1 MAYGSSSTISYL
13 GTMAAGAMADGQGFR
28 PASQGIAPLIQA
40 GASSNNA
47 KTSSARVATN
57 ADATTIDTLCSRD
70 ISGSGAFTGVV
81 PESYASLVG
90 AGIGVDRMKAHG
102 NLMFGDNPTQ
112 MTQTFF
118 AAESLASNSEQ
129 LAPTLNKLNQG
140 VNFGKFPTLNGLVYP
155 AGGVFPNYL
164 GTGYPDLQA
173 VVTNGISTLVTSASV
188 TNFQL
193 LASDLSNLGSAFNIE
208 DIANF
213 GNPGQVIGSIS
224 AAGGLTITGLDTVL
238 AGVGIDP
245 VNIYNLGDPSYN
257 DIMQIVLDSVTT
269 PELISNAQTVLESD
283 LKDMASLGDYTN
295 FDKIFVNSRDIIS
308 FSTMA
313 EFVELIQA
321 IELGRIDTL
330 TELAEYVNNV
340 EPVTLPTISNTTQF
354 TRSDYIDSLIAKFL
368 GGSGLYG
375 SITLVDI
382 IGSLGGI
389 TISTYATEYIT
400 VMNRLYSAGELTA
413 LQSRLDELTNGLNG
427 SYTTGTT
434 PNFIITD
441 PNGGATY
448 GPSDPAD
455 YAGFQAAKIGQIEAA
470 CAAIMSRRN
479 VNSDIQLAIDAW
491 NNLFKKI
498 NDEKTF
504 QSRVDMGY
512 DVRNNLSENALSFI
526 TSLRGNI
533 NEYEQ
538 GSIINGMVNQAV
550 AEGDVG
556 GEYMRAYIKELEN
569 KQVADDY
576 DIRWRAEFDE

>member
-1 MAYGSSSTISYL
+1 
-13 GTMAAGAMADGQGFR
+13 MAAGAMADGQGFS
-28 PASQGIAPLIQA
+28 PATQGIAPLVQA
-40 GASSNNA
+40 AASSNNA

-57 ADATTIDTLCSRD
+57 ADVTTIDTLCSRD
-70 ISGSGAFTGVV
+70 ISGSGAFTGIV
-81 PESYASLVG
+81 PQIYASTVG

-129 LAPTLNKLNQG
+129 LAPTLNKLNEG

-155 AGGVFPNYL
+155 AGGVFPNFL

-173 VVTNGISTLVTSASV
+173 VVTNGVSTLVTTASV
-188 TNFQL
+188 ANFQL

-224 AAGGLTITGLDTVL
+224 AASGLSITGLDTVL

-245 VNIYNLGDPSYN
+245 VNIYSLGDPSYN

-269 PELISNAQTVLESD
+269 PELVSNAQTVLESD

-330 TELAEYVNNV
+330 TELSEYVNNV

-375 SITLVDI
+375 SVTLVDI
-382 IGSLGGI
+382 IGSLGGV

-400 VMNRLYSAGELTA
+400 VMNKLHSAGELTT

-427 SYTTGTT
+427 NFTSGSS
-434 PNFIITD
+434 PNFVITD

-448 GPSDPAD
+448 GPSDPPD

-498 NDEKTF
+498 NDEKNF
-504 QSRVDMGY
+504 QSRIDMGY

-533 NEYEQ
+533 NEHEQ

-569 KQVADDY
+569 KTVADDF

>member
-1 MAYGSSSTISYL
+1 
-13 GTMAAGAMADGQGFR
+13 MAAGAMADGQGFS
-28 PASQGIAPLIQA
+28 PATQGIAPLVQA
-40 GASSNNA
+40 AASSNNA

-57 ADATTIDTLCSRD
+57 ADVTTIDTLCSRD
-70 ISGSGAFTGVV
+70 ISGSGAFTGIV
-81 PESYASLVG
+81 PQIYASTVG

-129 LAPTLNKLNQG
+129 LAPTLNKLNEG

-155 AGGVFPNYL
+155 AGGVFPNFL

-173 VVTNGISTLVTSASV
+173 VVTNGVSTLVTTASV
-188 TNFQL
+188 ANFQL

-224 AAGGLTITGLDTVL
+224 AASGLSITGLDTVL

-245 VNIYNLGDPSYN
+245 VNIYSLGDPSYN
-257 DIMQIVLDSVTT
+257 EIMQIVLDSVTT
-269 PELISNAQTVLESD
+269 PELVSNAQTVLESD

-313 EFVELIQA
+313 EFVELIKA

-330 TELAEYVNNV
+330 TELSEYVNNV

-375 SITLVDI
+375 SVTLVDI

-400 VMNRLYSAGELTA
+400 VMNRLNSAGELTA

-427 SYTTGTT
+427 NFTSGSS
-434 PNFIITD
+434 PNFVITD

-448 GPSDPAD
+448 GPSDPPD

-498 NDEKTF
+498 NDEKNF
-504 QSRVDMGY
+504 QSRIDMGY

-533 NEYEQ
+533 NEHEQ

-569 KQVADDY
+569 KTVADDF

>member
-1 MAYGSSSTISYL
+1 M
-13 GTMAAGAMADGQGFR
+13 
-28 PASQGIAPLIQA
+28 
-40 GASSNNA
+40 
-47 KTSSARVATN
+47 
-57 ADATTIDTLCSRD
+57 
-70 ISGSGAFTGVV
+70 
-81 PESYASLVG
+81 
-90 AGIGVDRMKAHG
+90 
-102 NLMFGDNPTQ
+102 
-112 MTQTFF
+112 
-118 AAESLASNSEQ
+118 
-129 LAPTLNKLNQG
+129 
-140 VNFGKFPTLNGLVYP
+140 
-155 AGGVFPNYL
+155 
-164 GTGYPDLQA
+164 QA

-224 AAGGLTITGLDTVL
+224 AASGLTITGLDTVL

-269 PELISNAQTVLESD
+269 PELVSNAQTVLETD
-283 LKDMASLGDYTN
+283 LKDMDSLGDYTN
-295 FDKIFVNSRDIIS
+295 FDKIFVNSRDVIS

-375 SITLVDI
+375 SVTLVDI

-400 VMNRLYSAGELTA
+400 VMNRLNSAGELTA

-427 SYTTGTT
+427 
-434 PNFIITD
+434 NFTSGSSPDFVITD

-448 GPSDPAD
+448 GPSDPPD

-479 VNSDIQLAIDAW
+479 VNADIQTAIDSWRAIS
-491 NNLFKKI
+491 KKVF
-498 NDEKTF
+498 DEKDF
-504 QSRVDMGY
+504 QSRIDMNY
-512 DVRNNLSENALSFI
+512 DIRTNFSDNANNFVQG
-526 TSLRGNI
+526 LRGTI
-533 NEYEQ
+533 NER
-538 GSIINGMVNQAV
+538 GKGPIINGLVNQAV
-550 AEGDVG
+550 LDGDVG
-556 GEYMRAYIKELEN
+556 GEYLRAYIKELEN
-569 KQVADDY
+569 KAVADTF

>member
-1 MAYGSSSTISYL
+1 
-13 GTMAAGAMADGQGFR
+13 MAAGAMADGQGFS
-28 PASQGIAPLIQA
+28 PATQGIAPLVQA
-40 GASSNNA
+40 AANSNNA

-57 ADATTIDTLCSRD
+57 ANATTIDTLCNTD
-70 ISGSGAFTGVV
+70 ISGSGAFTGIV
-81 PESYASLVG
+81 PQVYVSTVG
-90 AGIGVDRMKAHG
+90 TGIGVDRMKAHG
-102 NLMFGDNPTQ
+102 NLMFGANPTQ

-140 VNFGKFPTLNGLVYP
+140 VNFGKFPTLDGLVYP
-155 AGGVFPNYL
+155 AGGVFPNFL

-173 VVTNGISTLVTSASV
+173 VVTNGISTLVTTPTKA
-188 TNFQL
+188 NFEL

-224 AAGGLTITGLDTVL
+224 AASGLSITGLDTVL

-245 VNIYNLGDPSYN
+245 VNIYSLGDPSYN
-257 DIMQIVLDSVTT
+257 EIMQIVLDSVTT
-269 PELISNAQTVLESD
+269 PELVSNAQTVLETD
-283 LKDMASLGDYTN
+283 LEDMASLGDYTN
-295 FDKIFVNSRDIIS
+295 FNKIFVNSRDVIS

-375 SITLVDI
+375 SVTLVDI
-382 IGSLGGI
+382 IGSLGGV

-400 VMNRLYSAGELTA
+400 VMNKLHSAGELTT
-413 LQSRLDELTNGLNG
+413 LQSRLDELVAGLNG
-427 SYTTGTT
+427 SYTSVV
-434 PNFIITD
+434 D
-441 PNGGATY
+441 S
-448 GPSDPAD
+448 GPPQVIAIADPAGVSHD
-455 YAGFQAAKIGQIEAA
+455 SYASFQAAKIGQIEAA
-470 CAAIMSRRN
+470 CAALMSRRN

-498 NDEKTF
+498 NDEKNF
-504 QSRVDMGY
+504 QSRIDMGY

-533 NEYEQ
+533 NEHEQ
-538 GSIINGMVNQAV
+538 GSIINGMVDQAV

-569 KQVADDY
+569 KQVADDF

>member
-13 GTMAAGAMADGQGFR
+13 GAMAAGAMADGLGFR
-28 PASQGIAPLIQA
+28 PATQGIAPLIQA
-40 GASSNNA
+40 AANSNNA

-57 ADATTIDTLCSRD
+57 ADATTIDTLCNRD

-81 PESYASLVG
+81 PEIYTSTVG
-90 AGIGVDRMKAHG
+90 TGIGVDRMKAHG
-102 NLMFGDNPTQ
+102 NLMFGANPTQ

-129 LAPTLNKLNQG
+129 LAPTLSKLNQG
-140 VNFGKFPTLNGLVYP
+140 INFGKFPTLDGLVYP

-173 VVTNGISTLVTSASV
+173 VVTNGISTLVTTASV
-188 TNFQL
+188 ANFQL
-193 LASDLSNLGSAFNIE
+193 LASDLLNLGSAFNIE

-213 GNPGQVIGSIS
+213 GNPGQIISAIS
-224 AAGGLTITGLDTVL
+224 AASGLSITGLDTVL
-238 AGVGIDP
+238 ASVGIDP
-245 VNIYNLGDPSYN
+245 DIIYNLGNPSYN
-257 DIMQIVLDSVTT
+257 AIMQTVLNSVTT
-269 PELISNAQTVLESD
+269 PELVNNAQTILETNV
-283 LKDMASLGDYTN
+283 KNMTSLGDYTN
-295 FDKIFVNSRDIIS
+295 FDKIFVNSRDVIS

-313 EFVELIQA
+313 EFVERIQA

-330 TELAEYVNNV
+330 AELAAYVNNV
-340 EPVTLPTISNTTQF
+340 EPVTLPTIANTTQF

-368 GGSGLYG
+368 GGTGPNS
-375 SITLVDI
+375 SVTLVDI
-382 IGSLGGI
+382 IGSLGGV

-400 VMNRLYSAGELTA
+400 VMNRLYTAGELTA

-427 SYTTGTT
+427 SYTTVVSPG
-434 PNFIITD
+434 PPAVISITD
-441 PNGGATY
+441 PFDSSTH
-448 GPSDPAD
+448 SS
-455 YAGFQAAKIGQIEAA
+455 YASFQANKIGHIEAA
-470 CAAIMSRRN
+470 CAALMSRRN

-491 NNLFKKI
+491 NNLLKKI
-498 NDEKTF
+498 YDEKNF
-504 QSRVDMGY
+504 QSRIDMGY

-533 NEYEQ
+533 NEYQQ

-569 KQVADDY
+569 KQIADDY

>member
-13 GTMAAGAMADGQGFR
+13 GTMAAGAMADGQGFS
-28 PASQGIAPLIQA
+28 PATQGIAPLVQA
-40 GASSNNA
+40 AANSNNA

-57 ADATTIDTLCSRD
+57 ANATTIDTLCNTD

-81 PESYASLVG
+81 PEVYVSTVG
-90 AGIGVDRMKAHG
+90 TGIGVDRMKAHG
-102 NLMFGDNPTQ
+102 NLMFGANPTQ

-140 VNFGKFPTLNGLVYP
+140 VNFGKFPTLDGLVYP
-155 AGGVFPNYL
+155 AGGVFPNFL

-173 VVTNGISTLVTSASV
+173 VVTNGISTLVTTPTKA
-188 TNFQL
+188 NFEL

-224 AAGGLTITGLDTVL
+224 AASGLSITGLDTVL
-238 AGVGIDP
+238 ASVGIDP
-245 VNIYNLGDPSYN
+245 VNIYSLGDPSYN
-257 DIMQIVLDSVTT
+257 EIMQIVLDSVTT
-269 PELISNAQTVLESD
+269 PELVSNAQTVLETN
-283 LKDMASLGDYTN
+283 LEDMASLGDYTN
-295 FDKIFVNSRDIIS
+295 FNKIFVNSRDVIS

-375 SITLVDI
+375 SVTLVDI
-382 IGSLGGI
+382 IGSLGGV

-400 VMNRLYSAGELTA
+400 VMNKLHSAGELTT
-413 LQSRLDELTNGLNG
+413 LQSRLDELVAGLNG
-427 SYTTGTT
+427 SYTSVV
-434 PNFIITD
+434 D
-441 PNGGATY
+441 S
-448 GPSDPAD
+448 GPPQVIAIADPAGVSHD
-455 YAGFQAAKIGQIEAA
+455 SYASFQAAKIGQIEAA

-498 NDEKTF
+498 NDEKNF
-504 QSRVDMGY
+504 QSRIDMGF
-512 DVRNNLSENALSFI
+512 DVRTDFSENALSFI

-533 NEYEQ
+533 NEHEQ
-538 GSIINGMVNQAV
+538 GSIINGMVDQAV

-569 KQVADDY
+569 KQVADDF

>member
-1 MAYGSSSTISYL
+1 
-13 GTMAAGAMADGQGFR
+13 
-28 PASQGIAPLIQA
+28 
-40 GASSNNA
+40 
-47 KTSSARVATN
+47 
-57 ADATTIDTLCSRD
+57 
-70 ISGSGAFTGVV
+70 
-81 PESYASLVG
+81 
-90 AGIGVDRMKAHG
+90 
-102 NLMFGDNPTQ
+102 
-112 MTQTFF
+112 
-118 AAESLASNSEQ
+118 
-129 LAPTLNKLNQG
+129 
-140 VNFGKFPTLNGLVYP
+140 LVYP

-400 VMNRLYSAGELTA
+400 VMNRLNSAGELTA
-413 LQSRLDELTNGLNG
+413 LQSRLNELVSGLNG
-427 SYTTGTT
+427 NFTSGFS

-569 KQVADDY
+569 KQVADDF

>member
-1 MAYGSSSTISYL
+1 
-13 GTMAAGAMADGQGFR
+13 MAAGAMADGQGFS
-28 PASQGIAPLIQA
+28 PATQGIAPLVQA
-40 GASSNNA
+40 AASSNNA

-57 ADATTIDTLCSRD
+57 ADVTTIDTLCSRD
-70 ISGSGAFTGVV
+70 ISGSGAFTGIV
-81 PESYASLVG
+81 PQIYASTVG

-129 LAPTLNKLNQG
+129 LAPTLNKLNEG

-155 AGGVFPNYL
+155 AGGVFPNFL

-173 VVTNGISTLVTSASV
+173 VVTNGVSTLVTTASV
-188 TNFQL
+188 ANFQL

-224 AAGGLTITGLDTVL
+224 AASGLSITGLDTVL

-245 VNIYNLGDPSYN
+245 ENIYSLGDPSYN

-269 PELISNAQTVLESD
+269 PELVSNAQTVLESD

-330 TELAEYVNNV
+330 TELSEYVNNV

-375 SITLVDI
+375 SVTLVDI

-400 VMNRLYSAGELTA
+400 VMNRLNSAGELTA

-427 SYTTGTT
+427 NFTSGSS
-434 PNFIITD
+434 PNFVITD

-448 GPSDPAD
+448 GPSDPPD

-498 NDEKTF
+498 NDEKNF
-504 QSRVDMGY
+504 QSRIDMGY

-533 NEYEQ
+533 NEHEQ

-569 KQVADDY
+569 KTVADDF

>member
-1 MAYGSSSTISYL
+1 
-13 GTMAAGAMADGQGFR
+13 MAAGAMADGLGFS
-28 PASQGIAPLIQA
+28 PATQGIAPLIQA
-40 GASSNNA
+40 AANSNNA

-57 ADATTIDTLCSRD
+57 ADATTIDTLCNRD

-81 PESYASLVG
+81 PEIYTSTVG
-90 AGIGVDRMKAHG
+90 TGIGVDRMKAHG
-102 NLMFGDNPTQ
+102 NLMFGANPTQ

-140 VNFGKFPTLNGLVYP
+140 VSFGKFPTLDGLVYP

-173 VVTNGISTLVTSASV
+173 VVTNGISTLVTTASIA
-188 TNFQL
+188 NFQL

-213 GNPGQVIGSIS
+213 GNPGQIIGAIS
-224 AAGGLTITGLDTVL
+224 AASGLSITGLDTVL
-238 AGVGIDP
+238 ASVGIDP
-245 VNIYNLGDPSYN
+245 EIIYNLGNPSYN
-257 DIMQIVLDSVTT
+257 AIMQTVLNSVTT
-269 PELISNAQTVLESD
+269 PELVSNAQTLLETNV
-283 LKDMASLGDYTN
+283 KNMTSLGDYTN
-295 FDKIFVNSRDIIS
+295 FDKIFVNSRDVIS

-313 EFVELIQA
+313 EFVERIQA

-330 TELAEYVNNV
+330 AELAAYVNNV
-340 EPVTLPTISNTTQF
+340 EPVTLPTIANTTQF

-368 GGSGLYG
+368 GGTGPNS
-375 SITLVDI
+375 SVTLVDI
-382 IGSLGGI
+382 IGSLGGV

-400 VMNRLYSAGELTA
+400 VMNRLYTAGELTA

-427 SYTTGTT
+427 SYTTVVDPG
-434 PNFIITD
+434 PPAVISITD
-441 PNGGATY
+441 PFDSSTH
-448 GPSDPAD
+448 SS
-455 YAGFQAAKIGQIEAA
+455 YASFQANKIGHIETA
-470 CAAIMSRRN
+470 CAALMSRRN
-479 VNSDIQLAIDAW
+479 VNSDIQLAIDTW

-498 NDEKTF
+498 YDEKNF
-504 QSRVDMGY
+504 QSRIDMGY

-533 NEYEQ
+533 NEYQQ

-569 KQVADDY
+569 KSVADDY

>member
-1 MAYGSSSTISYL
+1 
-13 GTMAAGAMADGQGFR
+13 MAAGAMADGQGFS
-28 PASQGIAPLIQA
+28 PATQGIAPLVQA
-40 GASSNNA
+40 AASSNNA

-57 ADATTIDTLCSRD
+57 ADVTTIDTLCSRD
-70 ISGSGAFTGVV
+70 ISGSGAFTGIV
-81 PESYASLVG
+81 PQIYASTVG

-129 LAPTLNKLNQG
+129 LAPTLNKLNEG

-155 AGGVFPNYL
+155 AGGVFPNFL

-173 VVTNGISTLVTSASV
+173 VVTNGVSTLVTTASV
-188 TNFQL
+188 ANFQL

-224 AAGGLTITGLDTVL
+224 AASGLSITGLDTVL

-245 VNIYNLGDPSYN
+245 ENIYSLGDPSYN

-269 PELISNAQTVLESD
+269 PELVSNAQTVLESD

-295 FDKIFVNSRDIIS
+295 FDKIFVNSRDVIS

-330 TELAEYVNNV
+330 TELSEYVNNV

-400 VMNRLYSAGELTA
+400 VMNRLNSAGELTA

-427 SYTTGTT
+427 NFTSGSS
-434 PNFIITD
+434 PNFVITD

-448 GPSDPAD
+448 GPSDPPD

-498 NDEKTF
+498 NDEKNF
-504 QSRVDMGY
+504 QSRIDMGY

-533 NEYEQ
+533 NEHEQ

-569 KQVADDY
+569 KQVADDF

>member
-1 MAYGSSSTISYL
+1 
-13 GTMAAGAMADGQGFR
+13 MAAGAMADGLGFS
-28 PASQGIAPLIQA
+28 PATQGIAPLIQA
-40 GASSNNA
+40 AANSNNA

-57 ADATTIDTLCSRD
+57 ADATTIDTLCNRD

-81 PESYASLVG
+81 PEIYTSTVG
-90 AGIGVDRMKAHG
+90 TGIGVDRMKAHG
-102 NLMFGDNPTQ
+102 NLMFGANPTQ

-129 LAPTLNKLNQG
+129 LAPTLSKLNQG
-140 VNFGKFPTLNGLVYP
+140 INFGKFPTLDGLVYP

-173 VVTNGISTLVTSASV
+173 VVTNGISTLVTTASV
-188 TNFQL
+188 ANFQL
-193 LASDLSNLGSAFNIE
+193 LASDLLNLGSAFNIE

-213 GNPGQVIGSIS
+213 GNPGQIISAIS
-224 AAGGLTITGLDTVL
+224 AASGLSITGLDTVL
-238 AGVGIDP
+238 ASVGIDP
-245 VNIYNLGDPSYN
+245 DIIYNLGNPSYN
-257 DIMQIVLDSVTT
+257 AIMQTVLNSVTT
-269 PELISNAQTVLESD
+269 PELVNNAQTILETNV
-283 LKDMASLGDYTN
+283 KNMTSLGDYTN
-295 FDKIFVNSRDIIS
+295 FDKIFVNSRDVIS

-313 EFVELIQA
+313 EFVERIQA

-330 TELAEYVNNV
+330 AELAAYVNNV
-340 EPVTLPTISNTTQF
+340 EPVTLPTIANTTQF

-368 GGSGLYG
+368 GGTGPNS
-375 SITLVDI
+375 SVTLVDI
-382 IGSLGGI
+382 IGSLGGV

-400 VMNRLYSAGELTA
+400 VMNRLYTAGELTA

-427 SYTTGTT
+427 SYTTVVSPG
-434 PNFIITD
+434 PPAVISITD
-441 PNGGATY
+441 PFDSSTH
-448 GPSDPAD
+448 SS
-455 YAGFQAAKIGQIEAA
+455 YASFQANKIGHIEAA
-470 CAAIMSRRN
+470 CAALMSRRN

-491 NNLFKKI
+491 NNLLKKI
-498 NDEKTF
+498 YDEKNF
-504 QSRVDMGY
+504 QSRIDMGY

-533 NEYEQ
+533 NEYQQ

-569 KQVADDY
+569 KQIADDY

>member
-13 GTMAAGAMADGQGFR
+13 GTMAAGAMADGQGFS
-28 PASQGIAPLIQA
+28 PATQGIAPLIQA
-40 GASSNNA
+40 AASSNNA

-81 PESYASLVG
+81 PEAYASLVG

-140 VNFGKFPTLNGLVYP
+140 VNFGMFPTLDGLVYP
-155 AGGVFPNYL
+155 AGGVFPNFL

-224 AAGGLTITGLDTVL
+224 AASGLTITGLDTVL

-269 PELISNAQTVLESD
+269 PELVSNAQTVLETD
-283 LKDMASLGDYTN
+283 LKDMDSLGDYTN
-295 FDKIFVNSRDIIS
+295 FDKIFVNSRDVIS

-368 GGSGLYG
+368 GGSGPFG
-375 SITLVDI
+375 SVTLVDI
-382 IGSLGGI
+382 IGSLGGV
-389 TISTYATEYIT
+389 TINTYATEYIT
-400 VMNRLYSAGELTA
+400 VMNRLNSAGELTA

-427 SYTTGTT
+427 NFTSGSS
-434 PNFIITD
+434 PNFVITD

-448 GPSDPAD
+448 GPSNPPD

-569 KQVADDY
+569 KQVADDF

>member
-1 MAYGSSSTISYL
+1 M
-13 GTMAAGAMADGQGFR
+13 D
-28 PASQGIAPLIQA
+28 
-40 GASSNNA
+40 
-47 KTSSARVATN
+47 
-57 ADATTIDTLCSRD
+57 
-70 ISGSGAFTGVV
+70 
-81 PESYASLVG
+81 
-90 AGIGVDRMKAHG
+90 
-102 NLMFGDNPTQ
+102 
-112 MTQTFF
+112 
-118 AAESLASNSEQ
+118 
-129 LAPTLNKLNQG
+129 
-140 VNFGKFPTLNGLVYP
+140 
-155 AGGVFPNYL
+155 
-164 GTGYPDLQA
+164 
-173 VVTNGISTLVTSASV
+173 
-188 TNFQL
+188 
-193 LASDLSNLGSAFNIE
+193 
-208 DIANF
+208 
-213 GNPGQVIGSIS
+213 
-224 AAGGLTITGLDTVL
+224 
-238 AGVGIDP
+238 
-245 VNIYNLGDPSYN
+245 
-257 DIMQIVLDSVTT
+257 
-269 PELISNAQTVLESD
+269 
-283 LKDMASLGDYTN
+283 SLGDYTN
-295 FDKIFVNSRDIIS
+295 FDKIFVNSRDVIS

-368 GGSGLYG
+368 GGSGPFG
-375 SITLVDI
+375 SVTLVDI
-382 IGSLGGI
+382 IGSLGGV
-389 TISTYATEYIT
+389 TINTYATEYIT
-400 VMNRLYSAGELTA
+400 VMNRLNSAGELTA

-427 SYTTGTT
+427 NFTSGSS
-434 PNFIITD
+434 PNFVITD

-448 GPSDPAD
+448 GPSNPPD

-569 KQVADDY
+569 KQVADDF

>member
-13 GTMAAGAMADGQGFR
+13 GAMAAGAMADGLGFS
-28 PASQGIAPLIQA
+28 PATQGIAPLIQA
-40 GASSNNA
+40 AANSNNA

-57 ADATTIDTLCSRD
+57 ADATTIDTLCNRD

-81 PESYASLVG
+81 PEIYTSTVG
-90 AGIGVDRMKAHG
+90 TGIGVDRMKAHS
-102 NLMFGDNPTQ
+102 NLMFGANPTQ

-140 VNFGKFPTLNGLVYP
+140 VSFGKFPTLGGLVYP

-173 VVTNGISTLVTSASV
+173 VVTNGISTLVTTASV
-188 TNFQL
+188 ANFQL

-213 GNPGQVIGSIS
+213 GNPGQIIGAIS
-224 AAGGLTITGLDTVL
+224 AASGLSITGLDIVL
-238 AGVGIDP
+238 ASVGVDP
-245 VNIYNLGDPSYN
+245 EIIYNLGNPSYN
-257 DIMQIVLDSVTT
+257 AIMQTVLNSVTT
-269 PELISNAQTVLESD
+269 PELINNAQTLLATNV
-283 LKDMASLGDYTN
+283 KNMTSLGDYTN

-308 FSTMA
+308 FGTMS
-313 EFVELIQA
+313 EFVERIQA

-330 TELAEYVNNV
+330 AELAAYINNV
-340 EPVTLPTISNTTQF
+340 EPVTLPTIAKTTLF

-368 GGSGLYG
+368 GGTGPYG
-375 SITLVDI
+375 SVTLVDI
-382 IGSLGGI
+382 IGSLGGV

-400 VMNRLYSAGELTA
+400 VMNRLYTAGELTA

-427 SYTTGTT
+427 SYTSGTT

-441 PNGGATY
+441 PFDGATY

-455 YAGFQAAKIGQIEAA
+455 YAGFQANKIGQIEAA
-470 CAAIMSRRN
+470 CAALMSRRN

-498 NDEKTF
+498 YDEKNF
-504 QSRVDMGY
+504 QSRIDMGY

-533 NEYEQ
+533 NEYQQ

-569 KQVADDY
+569 KSVADDY

>member
-13 GTMAAGAMADGQGFR
+13 GTMAAGAMADGQGFS
-28 PASQGIAPLIQA
+28 PATQGIAPLVQA
-40 GASSNNA
+40 AANSNNA

-57 ADATTIDTLCSRD
+57 ANATTIDTLCNTD
-70 ISGSGAFTGVV
+70 ISGSGAFTGVI
-81 PESYASLVG
+81 PEVYVSTVG
-90 AGIGVDRMKAHG
+90 TGIGVDRMKAHG
-102 NLMFGDNPTQ
+102 NLMFGANPTQ

-140 VNFGKFPTLNGLVYP
+140 VNFGKFPTLDGLVYP
-155 AGGVFPNYL
+155 AGGVFPNFL

-173 VVTNGISTLVTSASV
+173 VVTNGISTLVTTPTKA
-188 TNFQL
+188 NFEL

-224 AAGGLTITGLDTVL
+224 AASGLSITGLDTVL

-269 PELISNAQTVLESD
+269 PELVSNAQTVLETD
-283 LKDMASLGDYTN
+283 LEDMASLGDYTN
-295 FDKIFVNSRDIIS
+295 FNKIFVNSRDVIS

-375 SITLVDI
+375 SVTLVDI
-382 IGSLGGI
+382 IGSLGGV

-400 VMNRLYSAGELTA
+400 VMNKLHSAGELTT
-413 LQSRLDELTNGLNG
+413 LQSRLDELVAGLNG
-427 SYTTGTT
+427 SYTSVV
-434 PNFIITD
+434 D
-441 PNGGATY
+441 S
-448 GPSDPAD
+448 GPPQVIAIADPAGVSHD
-455 YAGFQAAKIGQIEAA
+455 SYASFQAAKIGQIEAA

-498 NDEKTF
+498 NDEKNF
-504 QSRVDMGY
+504 QSRIDMGY

-533 NEYEQ
+533 NEHEQ
-538 GSIINGMVNQAV
+538 GSIINGMVDQAV

-569 KQVADDY
+569 KQVADDF

>member
-13 GTMAAGAMADGQGFR
+13 GTMAAGAMADGLGFS
-28 PASQGIAPLIQA
+28 PATQGIAPLIQA
-40 GASSNNA
+40 AANGNNA

-57 ADATTIDTLCSRD
+57 ADATTIDTLCNRD
-70 ISGSGAFTGVV
+70 ISGSGAFTGTV
-81 PESYASLVG
+81 PEIYTSTVG
-90 AGIGVDRMKAHG
+90 TGIGVDRMKAHG
-102 NLMFGDNPTQ
+102 NLMFGNNPTQ

-140 VNFGKFPTLNGLVYP
+140 VNFGKFPALDGLVYP
-155 AGGVFPNYL
+155 ADGVFPNYL

-173 VVTNGISTLVTSASV
+173 VVTNGISTLVTTASV
-188 TNFQL
+188 ANFQL

-213 GNPGQVIGSIS
+213 GNPGQIIGAIS
-224 AAGGLTITGLDTVL
+224 AASGLSITGLDTVL
-238 AGVGIDP
+238 ASVGIDP
-245 VNIYNLGDPSYN
+245 EIIYNLGNPSYN
-257 DIMQIVLDSVTT
+257 AIMQTVLNSVTT
-269 PELISNAQTVLESD
+269 PELINNAQTLLETNV
-283 LKDMASLGDYTN
+283 KNMTSLGDYTN
-295 FDKIFVNSRDIIS
+295 FDKIFVNSRDVIS

-313 EFVELIQA
+313 EFVERIQA

-330 TELAEYVNNV
+330 AELAAYINNV
-340 EPVTLPTISNTTQF
+340 EPVTLPTIAKTTLF

-368 GGSGLYG
+368 GGTGPYG
-375 SITLVDI
+375 SVTLVDI
-382 IGSLGGI
+382 IGSLGGV
-389 TISTYATEYIT
+389 TISTYATEYISI
-400 VMNRLYSAGELTA
+400 MNRLYSAGELTA

-427 SYTTGTT
+427 SYTTVVDPG
-434 PNFIITD
+434 PPAEISITD
-441 PNGGATY
+441 PFD
-448 GPSDPAD
+448 SSIHED
-455 YAGFQAAKIGQIEAA
+455 YASFQANKIGHIEAA
-470 CAAIMSRRN
+470 CSALMSRRN
-479 VNSDIQLAIDAW
+479 VNSDIQLAIDEW
-491 NNLFKKI
+491 NKLFKKI
-498 NDEKTF
+498 YDEKNF
-504 QSRVDMGY
+504 QSRIDMGY

-533 NEYEQ
+533 NEYQQ

-569 KQVADDY
+569 KQIADDY

>member
-1 MAYGSSSTISYL
+1 
-13 GTMAAGAMADGQGFR
+13 MAAGAMADGQGFS
-28 PASQGIAPLIQA
+28 PATQGIAPLVQA
-40 GASSNNA
+40 AASSNNA

-57 ADATTIDTLCSRD
+57 ADVTTIDTLCSRD
-70 ISGSGAFTGVV
+70 ISGSGAFTGIV
-81 PESYASLVG
+81 PQIYASTVG

-129 LAPTLNKLNQG
+129 LAPTLNKLNEG

-155 AGGVFPNYL
+155 AGGVFPNFL

-173 VVTNGISTLVTSASV
+173 VVTNGVSTLVTTASV
-188 TNFQL
+188 ANFQL

-224 AAGGLTITGLDTVL
+224 AASGLSITGLDTVL

-245 VNIYNLGDPSYN
+245 VNIYSLGDPSYN

-269 PELISNAQTVLESD
+269 PELVSNAQTVLESD

-295 FDKIFVNSRDIIS
+295 FDKIFVNSRGVIS

-330 TELAEYVNNV
+330 TELSEYVNNV

-400 VMNRLYSAGELTA
+400 VMNRLNSAGELTA

-427 SYTTGTT
+427 NFTSGSS
-434 PNFIITD
+434 PNFVITD

-448 GPSDPAD
+448 GPSDPPD

-498 NDEKTF
+498 NDEKNF
-504 QSRVDMGY
+504 QSRIDMGY

-533 NEYEQ
+533 NEHEQ

-569 KQVADDY
+569 KTVADDF

>member
-1 MAYGSSSTISYL
+1 MAE
-13 GTMAAGAMADGQGFR
+13 GAMADGQGFS
-28 PASQGIAPLIQA
+28 PATQGIAPLIQA
-40 GASSNNA
+40 AASSNNA

-81 PESYASLVG
+81 PEAYASLVG

-140 VNFGKFPTLNGLVYP
+140 VNFGKFPTLDGLVYP
-155 AGGVFPNYL
+155 AGGVFPNFL

-173 VVTNGISTLVTSASV
+173 VVTNVISTLVTSASV

-224 AAGGLTITGLDTVL
+224 AASGLTITGLDTVL

-269 PELISNAQTVLESD
+269 PELVSNAQTVLETD
-283 LKDMASLGDYTN
+283 LKDMDSLGDYTN
-295 FDKIFVNSRDIIS
+295 FDKIFVNSRDVIS

-368 GGSGLYG
+368 GGSGPFG
-375 SITLVDI
+375 SVTLVDI
-382 IGSLGGI
+382 IGSLGGV
-389 TISTYATEYIT
+389 TINTYATEYIT
-400 VMNRLYSAGELTA
+400 VMNRLNSAGELTA

-427 SYTTGTT
+427 NFTSGSS
-434 PNFIITD
+434 PNFVITD

-448 GPSDPAD
+448 GPSNPPD

-569 KQVADDY
+569 KQVADDF